1 MSHVRAKEVEL
12 DAEQQMEEKLRTDIA
27 EKEAS
32 NAALSKKLE
41 EVEQLRQ
48 EREGVGEEQDRLRR
62 ETAMLKAQSVR
73 WAAALNNIFKAM
85 SVDLE
90 QLGVKGGRVTADTD
104 LVRLVGVLEAKA
116 ERISSSFQKFL
127 QKGGSVRSLTS
138 SGGSSIASALSA
150 TMGASTPVGRGGE
163 AMRQLVSQPA
173 ATAEVEAVV
182 VAAAAAA
189 TAAANACAVRCA
201 RGQEKEDT
209 PSQGLLANTPPPALP
224 GGVSP
229 AALSL
234 PHLPAGYGE
243 RHGPHAR

>member
-1 MSHVRAKEVEL
+1 LHCAPQDFNAVEGDCLKVMSHVRAKEVEL

-150 TMGASTPVGRGGE
+150 TMGASTPVGRGG
-163 AMRQLVSQPA
+163 L
-173 ATAEVEAVV
+173 
-182 VAAAAAA
+182 
-189 TAAANACAVRCA
+189 
-201 RGQEKEDT
+201 
-209 PSQGLLANTPPPALP
+209 
-224 GGVSP
+224 
-229 AALSL
+229 
-234 PHLPAGYGE
+234 
-243 RHGPHAR
+243 